1 MNLVRKEYELT
12 CMAPVHIGNGITLKA
27 YEYVYDD
34 HQQQVLFLDEK
45 KWIAFLYEKGLMD
58 DFAEYINITARALAG
73 KGNFRGQYLWD
84 WLFCHGVAAEEIR
97 ALSKRRVTVA
107 KDKIINGKNHLN
119 DIAQQVMLPD
129 GRLYIPGSTIKGA
142 LRTAILWQAIEQ
154 HPAHFAGIWGQLRSL
169 DFENPRYTKRKIGDE
184 IRLLEQQILHA
195 LDVTHT
201 AHDAVNSALRGLRI
215 SDASTDAKKTIILQK
230 IDESMQAGY
239 PQPKEKFLPIF
250 RECIPAGTKLHVSIT
265 ADFPMLQTIGISSLE
280 ELMHTLHAYT
290 QDTLLAE
297 KKVFGHVNANIFCE
311 AEMADVLLGGG
322 TGFLSKT
329 LVRALAPDEREA
341 KRFISHYLD
350 MAFSRSRKPMHNHVK
365 LDKFMS
371 PRTLKVAK
379 AGQKT
384 WILGLC
390 RFEEMT
396 GC

>member
-1 MNLVRKEYELT
+1 MDLVRKEYELT
-12 CMAPVHIGNGITLKA
+12 CIAPVHIGNGITLKA

-34 HQQQVLFLDEK
+34 HRQQVLFLDEK

-58 DFAEYINITARALAG
+58 DFAEYVSVTARALAG

-84 WLFCHGVAAEEIR
+84 WLSCHGVAAEEIR
-97 ALSKRRVTVA
+97 ALSKHRVTVA

-119 DIAQQVMLPD
+119 DIALQVMLPD

-142 LRTAILWQAIEQ
+142 LRTAILWQAIKQ
-154 HPAHFAGIWGQLRSL
+154 HPARFAGIWGQLRSL
-169 DFENPRYTKRKIGDE
+169 NFENSRYTKRKIGDE
-184 IRLLEQQILHA
+184 ILQLEQQILHV
-195 LDVTHT
+195 LDVTHN
-201 AHDAVNSALRGLRI
+201 ARDAVNSALRGLRI
-215 SDASTDAKKTIILQK
+215 SDASTDARKTIILQK

-239 PQPKEKFLPIF
+239 PQPQEKSLPIF

-265 ADFPMLQTIGISSLE
+265 ADFSMLQTIGISSFQ
-280 ELMHTLHAYT
+280 ELMSVLRAYT

-297 KKVFGHVNANIFCE
+297 KKVFGHANANIFCE
-311 AEMADVLLGGG
+311 AEMADVMLGGG

-329 LVRALAPDEREA
+329 LVRALAPDEGEA
-341 KRFISHYLD
+341 KSFISRFLD
-350 MAFSRSRKPMHNHVK
+350 MAFSRSHKPLHNHVK
-365 LDKFMS
+365 LDKFLS

-379 AGQKT
+379 AGQET

-390 RFEEMT
+390 RFEEIT